1 MSALNLPKPVNNY
14 AGEDE
19 LRNVNA
25 GPNGTANGNGNG
37 AAPNGEPVEEEVV
50 EEYRAPRRSDKFL
63 AGIIYPP
70 KEIRGVSCSLSPVD
84 SIPAPSALSAF
95 LIPLNLTSYTRGAP

>member
-1 MSALNLPKPVNNY
+1 MSALNLPKPVNSY

-25 GPNGTANGNGNG
+25 GANGTANGGVNGNG
-37 AAPNGEPVEEEVV
+37 NGEAPNGEPVEEEVV

-70 KEIRGVSCSLSPVD
+70 KEIRGASCS
-84 SIPAPSALSAF
+84 
-95 LIPLNLTSYTRGAP
+95 